1 MTSPTLE
8 ALQAEFKEYLFTGEN
23 EARLAHRV
31 ADHRGLAPTVRLD
44 VYRNAYHR
52 RLQEALA
59 HDFPAVFAVVGE
71 AAFGRLMAGY
81 LREHPSTSPS
91 LRELGRD
98 LASWLQR
105 KDGSALAELA
115 RLEWAV
121 LDAFDAGDA
130 PLLAAEAL
138 NGIPPAHWQWLR
150 FTLHPSVTLFEAT
163 TNAREVW
170 TACRQGTPLPVL
182 KAGTPEY
189 LVIWRAAL
197 GPAVQAIDTA
207 HYVLLDRLAK
217 DEPFG
222 QSCARLA
229 ELEAHRDAAYLA
241 AQGLALALAAGWIGG
256 LDRKGG

>member
-8 ALQAEFKEYLFTGEN
+8 ALQAEFKEYLFTGAN
-23 EARLAHRV
+23 EARLACRV

-59 HDFPAVFAVVGE
+59 HDFPALFAVVGE
-71 AAFGRLMAGY
+71 AAFGRLAAGY
-81 LREHPSTSPS
+81 LREYPSTSPS
-91 LRELGRD
+91 LRDLGRYLAIWLRQNEPVLAD
-98 LASWLQR
+98 LA
-105 KDGSALAELA
+105 D
-115 RLEWAV
+115 LEWAV
-121 LDAFDAGDA
+121 LGAFDAADA

-138 NGIPPAHWQWLR
+138 DGIPPTHWQWLR

-163 TNAREVW
+163 TNACEVW
-170 TACRQGTPLPVL
+170 TAFRQGTPLPVL
-182 KAGTPEY
+182 KADTPEC
-189 LVIWRAAL
+189 LVIWRVAR

-207 HYVLLDRLAK
+207 HYVLLDSLAK
-217 DEPFG
+217 GEPFG

-229 ELEAHRDAAYLA
+229 ELEGHRDAAHLA